1 MSSAIKIRQ
10 VGIVDVD
17 AGQNVTVVE
26 PCNLYGCRLGDGVF
40 VGPFVEIQKTSAL
53 APAVKSS
60 LTALSANMSPSAR
73 TVLSATT

>member
-40 VGPFVEIQKTSAL
+40 VGPFVEIQKRQHWR
-53 APAVKSS
+53 PQ
-60 LTALSANMSPSAR
+60 
-73 TVLSATT
+73 